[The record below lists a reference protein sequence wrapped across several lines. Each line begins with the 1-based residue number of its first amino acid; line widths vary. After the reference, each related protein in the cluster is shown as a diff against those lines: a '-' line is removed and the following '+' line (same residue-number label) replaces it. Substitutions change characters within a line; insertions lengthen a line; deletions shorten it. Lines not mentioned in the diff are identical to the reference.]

1 MVEAGLAVKVD
12 QDGTTFAHQ
21 FEHFQIAAGRAV
33 DHSSDFAIE
42 QHAKRCFFLF
52 FVFVRVANQDRI
64 AVRSGLVLDAF
75 DKGSEKIITNV
86 RDNHSD
92 GSGLLGA
99 EGTRTTWLVMA
110 ITMDRGEDSFT
121 SGGRHNILPVSFA
134 GGGGGAQGL
143 ILGGVDRSE

>member
-33 DHSSDFAIE
+33 DHSSDFAIA

-52 FVFVRVANQDRI
+52 FVFIRVTNQDRI
-64 AVRSGLVLDAF
+64 TVRSGLVLDAL
-75 DKGSEKIITNV
+75 DKRSEKIITNV

-121 SGGRHNILPVSFA
+121 SGGANITQPVFSPAA
-134 GGGGGAQGL
+134 GGAAQISFL
-143 ILGGVDRSE
+143 STLH